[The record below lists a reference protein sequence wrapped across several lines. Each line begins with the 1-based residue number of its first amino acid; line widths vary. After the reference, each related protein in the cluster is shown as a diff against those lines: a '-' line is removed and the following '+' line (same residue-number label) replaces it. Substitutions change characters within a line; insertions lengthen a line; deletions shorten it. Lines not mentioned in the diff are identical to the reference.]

1 MCRTVDM
8 EAMFWNLDNSDVR
21 RRDGTEE
28 LESECGGGA
37 RGERDNEGMCI
48 DCKFQ
53 GQTREQG

>member
-1 MCRTVDM
+1 M

-37 RGERDNEGMCI
+37 RGERDNEGVCI

-53 GQTREQG
+53 GQIREQG